1 MTTRS
6 QGDRHR
12 AHGQLQLST
21 VVSDYTAPL
30 ERFFRRRVSVRAE
43 VDDLVQEVF
52 LRLARQDGTETIDNP
67 QAYVFQ
73 VAANILRDRG
83 RRRLTHS
90 ADEHQ
95 SFEDELHGADALSP
109 ERVLAARQSVAR
121 LKVALL
127 KLPLRTQQVFVLH
140 RFEGLRYGEI
150 ANRLGV
156 SLSAVE
162 KHMMKAMKYITRRLE
177 APWPLR

>member
-1 MTTRS
+1 MTKLSRD
-6 QGDRHR
+6 GEDRAR
-12 AHGQLQLST
+12 GQLQLST

-52 LRLARQDGTETIDNP
+52 LRLARQDSIEAIDNP

-73 VAANILRDRG
+73 VAANILRDQG
-83 RRRLTHS
+83 RRRRTHS
-90 ADEHQ
+90 ADVHE
-95 SFEDELHGADALSP
+95 SFEDAVHGSQTISP
-109 ERVLAARQSVAR
+109 ERVVMARQSMGQ
-121 LKVALL
+121 LKAALL
-127 KLPLRTQQVFVLH
+127 KLPLRTQEVFVLH
-140 RFEGLRYGEI
+140 RFEGLRYSEI

-162 KHMMKAMKYITRRLE
+162 KHMMKAMKHITRRLE
-177 APWPLR
+177 VPWLPR